1 MNIYVANFDT
11 AWKDEDLRQ
20 LFTPYGEVASAS
32 VEMDVFTEKSR
43 GFGYV
48 DMPDE
53 SAAQAA
59 IAALHQK
66 DVNGSALDVKQAEPK
81 VISKGSYKVGNGGV
95 NPYRFRKN

>member
-53 SAAQAA
+53 AAAQAA
-59 IAALHQK
+59 IA
-66 DVNGSALDVKQAEPK
+66 
-81 VISKGSYKVGNGGV
+81 
-95 NPYRFRKN
+95 